1 MLVKRNIYTLVG
13 KFFSFGEGFTKR
25 LLFSIFFFL
34 LSLMLA
40 RAQSSDD
47 KYPKSLKDVLL
58 QIQERYHVTIKF
70 NDKQVEGKTV
80 DYAQWRFRPNVD
92 ETLDNILKPLDMKVN
107 KEKEG
112 VYKLKEYEY
121 YRWQP
126 EEGWAELGRLATKYQ
141 DKTSWE
147 KRKAELKPCLLEA
160 LKLSPLPPKPNSKPI
175 FTNIRQFDGYTVQNI
190 AIEVLPGVYINGSLY
205 RPTKVKGKIPLIL
218 SPDGH
223 WQQQRYRKDCQIRCA
238 TLARMG
244 AMAFSYDLFAWGES
258 MLQFDYEDH
267 RKSLSMAVQT
277 LDAIRLLDYFLTRN
291 DVDPERIGISGG
303 SGAGSHTVLVTAL
316 DDRIKLSAPV
326 VAISSYFY
334 GGCPCESGL
343 PIHLCGGGTNNV
355 ELAAF
360 AAPRPQLLVS
370 DGGDWTAHT
379 PIHDFPY
386 LQNMYSY
393 YGVKDKIENVHLPK
407 EGHDFGV
414 NKRKPLYDFVSRNFK
429 MNLKAVDEAKVTIE
443 TENAMK
449 VFGDKG
455 EKLPA
460 NAMKGY
466 AQLENYFKKLE
477 NGK

>member
-1 MLVKRNIYTLVG
+1 MLVKCKIYTNVG

-25 LLFSIFFFL
+25 LLFSIFFFS
-34 LSLMLA
+34 LSMMLVK
-40 RAQSSDD
+40 AQNSDD

-126 EEGWAELGRLATKYQ
+126 EEGWAELGRLAIKYQ
-141 DKTSWE
+141 DITSWE

-175 FTNIRQFDGYTVQNI
+175 FTNIRQYDGYTVQNI
-190 AIEVLPGVYINGSLY
+190 ALEVLPGVYINGSLY

-223 WQQQRYRKDCQIRCA
+223 WQQQRYREDCQIRCA

-291 DVDPERIGISGG
+291 DVDPERVGISGG

-355 ELAAF
+355 EFAAF
-360 AAPRPQLLVS
+360 AAPRPQLLIS

-379 PIHDFPY
+379 PLHDFPY
-386 LQNMYSY
+386 LQNIYSY
-393 YGVKDKIENVHLPK
+393 YGAKDKVENVHLPT
-407 EGHDFGV
+407 ESHDYGV
-414 NKRKPLYDFVSRNFK
+414 NKRKALYDFVARNFN
-429 MNLKAVDEAKVTIE
+429 MNINAIDEDKVSIE
-443 TENAMK
+443 TENDLK

-455 EKLPA
+455 EKLPI

-466 AQLENYFKKLE
+466 AQLESYFKSLQ
-477 NGK
+477 NGE